1 MHVMAKK
8 GPRQILG
15 LNCSVC
21 GHFNYVTE
29 KNKTNTPEKLKLQK
43 FCKWC
48 RKHTT
53 HKETSKLK

>member
-1 MHVMAKK
+1 MAKK

-15 LNCSVC
+15 LVCSVC
-21 GHFNYVTE
+21 GHFNYVSE
-29 KNKTNTPEKLKLQK
+29 KNKTNTPKKLELRK

-48 RKHTT
+48 RKHTI